1 MSSGCQVQAVLC
13 YSPTLHACAA
23 GLMNVRPRT
32 VSKLSVAKRTSV
44 CHKSLN
50 ILSHVLNCLQ
60 TKLLLGAAG
69 STSFLGLADSD
80 PSCDST

>member
-1 MSSGCQVQAVLC
+1 MPC

-23 GLMNVRPRT
+23 GLMNVGSKS
-32 VSKLSVAKRTSV
+32 VSKLSIAKGSFV
-44 CHKSLN
+44 CHKASN

-69 STSFLGLADSD
+69 STSFLGLGNSV
-80 PSCDST
+80 PSCDSV